1 MHFEC
6 AVATLPIQ
14 LYAEFTR
21 HYNMHHVLHVTRRMA
36 ENGTL
41 GKSGPLPLLRLK
53 NNRLIRPRVTH

>member
-53 NNRLIRPRVTH
+53 ITD